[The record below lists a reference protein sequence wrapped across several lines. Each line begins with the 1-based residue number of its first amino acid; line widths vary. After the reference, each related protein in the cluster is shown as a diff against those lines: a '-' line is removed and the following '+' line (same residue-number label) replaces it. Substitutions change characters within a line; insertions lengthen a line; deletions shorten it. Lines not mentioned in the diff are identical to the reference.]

1 MTYQSIQSF
10 LISVFTMLFIA
21 YVLIGILLYI
31 KQRDFLY
38 FPTEVIKTDYL
49 QKIFSINGEKIHST
63 IINPKKQHAIIYF
76 GGNAGTVDYNVEQFS
91 KLKEH
96 TSYLVKYRGYSGSSG
111 EPTEEG
117 LYADALAIYD
127 EIQSEYKSIS
137 IIGRSLGSGVAT
149 WLTSQREVEK
159 LVLVTPY
166 DSITN
171 VAQERFSL
179 YPVFLIIKD
188 KYDSISSIKSI
199 NTATLILIAQN
210 DTMISY
216 ARSQALVEASK
227 NPKVVIIPN
236 TTHNSISDTT
246 EYQQILQSFLEA
258 REL

>member
-1 MTYQSIQSF
+1 MTYQNIQSF
-10 LISVFTMLFIA
+10 LISIFTMLFIA

-38 FPTEVIKTDYL
+38 FPTEVIKTNHL

-149 WLTSQREVEK
+149 WLASQREVEK

-166 DSITN
+166 DSIAN
-171 VAQERFSL
+171 VAQERFVL
-179 YPVFLIIKD
+179 YPISLIIKD
-188 KYDSISSIKSI
+188 KYDSITYAKNIKA
-199 NTATLILIAQN
+199 TTLILIAQN
-210 DTMISY
+210 DTTISY
-216 ARSQALVEASK
+216 ERSKALVDVFK
-227 NPKVVIIPN
+227 NPKVVIIAKA
-236 TTHNSISDTT
+236 THNDIINNK
-246 EYQQILQSFLEA
+246 EYEAVLKSFLET